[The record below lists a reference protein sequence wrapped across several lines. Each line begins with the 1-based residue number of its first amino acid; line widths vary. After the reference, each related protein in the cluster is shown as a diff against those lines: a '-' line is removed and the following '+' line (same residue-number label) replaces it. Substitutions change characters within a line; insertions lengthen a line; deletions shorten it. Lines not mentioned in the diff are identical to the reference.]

1 MTERRIAE
9 YFDEL
14 NDQLRRIEKK
24 YNPKKDNLH
33 FEAISKVDDQ
43 LFYDLLQLS
52 GKAIEIIKDQPD
64 HYSNKTAYAHR
75 MFEFWYDYFLI
86 ISSASIRAKES
97 ASSGDYSKETIHGVI
112 QHLIDI
118 SEFSVIVLGDLY
130 FRNSE
135 ALGNTI
141 LAFYSDDLI
150 DLVRKKKKTIK
161 SKSVKGFLDDT
172 IKKVERIKTKMA

>member
-1 MTERRIAE
+1 MTQRIAE

-14 NDQLRRIEKK
+14 NEQLRRIEKK
-24 YNPKKDNLH
+24 YNPKGENLH

-52 GKAIEIIKDQPD
+52 GKAIAIIKDEPD

-86 ISSASIRAKES
+86 ISSASIRVQES
-97 ASSGDYSKETIHGVI
+97 ASSGDYSKKTIHGII
-112 QHLIDI
+112 QDLADI
-118 SEFSVIVLGDLY
+118 SEFSVIVSGDLY
-130 FRNSE
+130 FRNRE
-135 ALGNTI
+135 ALGNALLT
-141 LAFYSDDLI
+141 FYSDELI

-161 SKSVKGFLDDT
+161 SKSAKGFLDGT
-172 IKKVERIKTKMA
+172 INSVKKIRSKTA